1 MNTDLITERTTEMS
15 PRFQARLAGAIA
27 WITTTSAFAI
37 FVRAKLV
44 VSVDAAATAHN
55 ILTHELLYRLGF
67 LGAFSPCCIAFIRF
81 CYTAYLDR

>member
-37 FVRAKLV
+37 LFAPSRRRRSDCA
-44 VSVDAAATAHN
+44 
-55 ILTHELLYRLGF
+55 
-67 LGAFSPCCIAFIRF
+67 
-81 CYTAYLDR
+81 

>member
-27 WITTTSAFAI
+27 WITATSAFAI

-55 ILTHELLYRLGF
+55 ILTHELLYRQGF
-67 LGAFSPCCIAFIRF
+67 LVLLR
-81 CYTAYLDR
+81 

>member
-1 MNTDLITERTTEMS
+1 MNPDLITERTTEMS
-15 PRFQARLAGAIA
+15 PRFQARLAAAIA

-67 LGAFSPCCIAFIRF
+67 LRRCSRPAVYPLYASAIQLI
-81 CYTAYLDR
+81 

>member
-15 PRFQARLAGAIA
+15 PRFQPRLAGAIA

-44 VSVDAAATAHN
+44 VSVDAAGLRTTSSRTSGY
-55 ILTHELLYRLGF
+55 IGW
-67 LGAFSPCCIAFIRF
+67 AF
-81 CYTAYLDR
+81 